1 MDIGTDSLGNTEIE
15 VDQSNADVIYEIAE
29 KGTEETL
36 PKISI
41 DGYKW
46 YVRTRLDFNMGP
58 DIEQPLN
65 SGDSFTIVYADG
77 SDPDVLKPLSDGSYI
92 YVKTTDTQK
101 QPDTTYYTYNT
112 ETKTYVKFVGNA
124 FENGIIYYEKTSTR
138 KVYPLSV
145 FSNYYCQIA
154 HHEFEPI
161 AVQNNS
167 NNKAVSGGIKL
178 KLADLSA
185 PAESESNISL
195 MLNNYKTDN
204 ARYTKVDFKQDINYD
219 NSNKAFALNISI
231 PEADIGLIMF
241 YYIDENYT
249 EATAAKLKVLG
260 SNGADIRRYNYG
272 AASGGVITE
281 YKLVP
286 GIQVIR
292 LNHQVTGLEVYAD
305 TAKNGMIIFG
315 ELSLVKGINENL
327 KYQAIQSGSTALDTL
342 LADIKSTVQTTKNNI
357 IEDQFYYNMPID
369 NNRAINLN
377 PLLEENL
384 LSAEAWY
391 DSNNENNK
399 FVVTEI
405 DASHLDKGIT
415 LTKASRII

>member
-1 MDIGTDSLGNTEIE
+1 
-15 VDQSNADVIYEIAE
+15 
-29 KGTEETL
+29 
-36 PKISI
+36 
-41 DGYKW
+41 
-46 YVRTRLDFNMGP
+46 
-58 DIEQPLN
+58 
-65 SGDSFTIVYADG
+65 
-77 SDPDVLKPLSDGSYI
+77 
-92 YVKTTDTQK
+92 
-101 QPDTTYYTYNT
+101 
-112 ETKTYVKFVGNA
+112 
-124 FENGIIYYEKTSTR
+124 
-138 KVYPLSV
+138 
-145 FSNYYCQIA
+145 
-154 HHEFEPI
+154 
-161 AVQNNS
+161 
-167 NNKAVSGGIKL
+167 
-178 KLADLSA
+178 
-185 PAESESNISL
+185 

-249 EATAAKLKVLG
+249 KGKAAKLKVLG

-272 AASGGVITE
+272 AASKGVITE

-305 TAKNGMIIFG
+305 KAKNGKIIFG

-384 LSAEAWY
+384 LSAEA
-391 DSNNENNK
+391 
-399 FVVTEI
+399 
-405 DASHLDKGIT
+405 
-415 LTKASRII
+415 

>member
-1 MDIGTDSLGNTEIE
+1 M
-15 VDQSNADVIYEIAE
+15 
-29 KGTEETL
+29 
-36 PKISI
+36 
-41 DGYKW
+41 
-46 YVRTRLDFNMGP
+46 R
-58 DIEQPLN
+58 
-65 SGDSFTIVYADG
+65 
-77 SDPDVLKPLSDGSYI
+77 
-92 YVKTTDTQK
+92 
-101 QPDTTYYTYNT
+101 
-112 ETKTYVKFVGNA
+112 
-124 FENGIIYYEKTSTR
+124 
-138 KVYPLSV
+138 
-145 FSNYYCQIA
+145 
-154 HHEFEPI
+154 
-161 AVQNNS
+161 
-167 NNKAVSGGIKL
+167 
-178 KLADLSA
+178 
-185 PAESESNISL
+185 
-195 MLNNYKTDN
+195 
-204 ARYTKVDFKQDINYD
+204 
-219 NSNKAFALNISI
+219 
-231 PEADIGLIMF
+231 
-241 YYIDENYT
+241 
-249 EATAAKLKVLG
+249 G

-272 AASGGVITE
+272 EASGGVITE

-305 TAKNGMIIFG
+305 TAKNGTIIFG

-327 KYQAIQSGSTALDTL
+327 KYQVIQNESTENELTALDTL

>member
-1 MDIGTDSLGNTEIE
+1 
-15 VDQSNADVIYEIAE
+15 
-29 KGTEETL
+29 
-36 PKISI
+36 
-41 DGYKW
+41 
-46 YVRTRLDFNMGP
+46 
-58 DIEQPLN
+58 
-65 SGDSFTIVYADG
+65 
-77 SDPDVLKPLSDGSYI
+77 
-92 YVKTTDTQK
+92 
-101 QPDTTYYTYNT
+101 
-112 ETKTYVKFVGNA
+112 
-124 FENGIIYYEKTSTR
+124 
-138 KVYPLSV
+138 
-145 FSNYYCQIA
+145 
-154 HHEFEPI
+154 
-161 AVQNNS
+161 
-167 NNKAVSGGIKL
+167 
-178 KLADLSA
+178 
-185 PAESESNISL
+185 
-195 MLNNYKTDN
+195 ML
-204 ARYTKVDFKQDINYD
+204 
-219 NSNKAFALNISI
+219 
-231 PEADIGLIMF
+231 

-305 TAKNGMIIFG
+305 KAKNGKIIFS

-384 LSAEAWY
+384 LSAEA
-391 DSNNENNK
+391 
-399 FVVTEI
+399 
-405 DASHLDKGIT
+405 
-415 LTKASRII
+415 

>member
-1 MDIGTDSLGNTEIE
+1 MHI
-15 VDQSNADVIYEIAE
+15 
-29 KGTEETL
+29 
-36 PKISI
+36 
-41 DGYKW
+41 
-46 YVRTRLDFNMGP
+46 
-58 DIEQPLN
+58 
-65 SGDSFTIVYADG
+65 
-77 SDPDVLKPLSDGSYI
+77 
-92 YVKTTDTQK
+92 
-101 QPDTTYYTYNT
+101 
-112 ETKTYVKFVGNA
+112 
-124 FENGIIYYEKTSTR
+124 
-138 KVYPLSV
+138 
-145 FSNYYCQIA
+145 
-154 HHEFEPI
+154 
-161 AVQNNS
+161 
-167 NNKAVSGGIKL
+167 
-178 KLADLSA
+178 
-185 PAESESNISL
+185 

-219 NSNKAFALNISI
+219 NNDKAFALNISI

-260 SNGADIRRYNYG
+260 SNGADIRRYNYE
-272 AASGGVITE
+272 AASGGIITE

-305 TAKNGMIIFG
+305 KAKNGKIIFG

-327 KYQAIQSGSTALDTL
+327 KYQVIQNESTENELTALDTL
-342 LADIKSTVQTTKNNI
+342 LEDIKSTVQTTKNNI

>member
-1 MDIGTDSLGNTEIE
+1 
-15 VDQSNADVIYEIAE
+15 
-29 KGTEETL
+29 
-36 PKISI
+36 
-41 DGYKW
+41 
-46 YVRTRLDFNMGP
+46 MGP

-65 SGDSFTIVYADG
+65 SDDSFTILYADG
-77 SDPDVLKPLSDGSYI
+77 SDPDVLKPLSDGSYVYI
-92 YVKTTDTQK
+92 KTTDTQK
-101 QPDTTYYTYNT
+101 QPGKTYYTYNT
-112 ETKTYVKFVGNA
+112 KTKTYVKFAGNA
-124 FENGIIYYEKTSTR
+124 FENGVIYYEKTSTR

-260 SNGADIRRYNYG
+260 SNGADIRRYNYD
-272 AASGGVITE
+272 AASRGVITE

-305 TAKNGMIIFG
+305 TAKNGTIIFG

-327 KYQAIQSGSTALDTL
+327 KYQVLQNESTALDTL

-377 PLLEENL
+377 PLLEENM